1 MKLRINIIME
11 DSVKKKM
18 SKFLFLLGLFSFN
31 SKAQDLKLKPWVY
44 FDLGETV
51 VSTKDMK
58 HIKYMPGA
66 KVYIED
72 LKREGFNVGIITN
85 IPETWGMNYQEK
97 LETLKKVIQD
107 GWDDT
112 QPFDWAVYDEVI
124 LPLKNSEM
132 KPAPTLF
139 QKAIM
144 RSESCPSMY
153 IGESIKE
160 IDAAKNL
167 GMAAHLFDENAH
179 EKYIPID
186 SVTDFIE
193 VNYKLEYER
202 NCLR

>member
-1 MKLRINIIME
+1 ME

-66 KVYIED
+66 KGYIED

-107 GWDDT
+107 GWDDS
-112 QPFDWAVYDEVI
+112 QPFDWGVYDEVI

-144 RSESCPSMY
+144 RSEGCPSLY

-167 GMAAHLFDENAH
+167 GMAAHLFDEH
-179 EKYIPID
+179 SSDKYIPID